1 MSGPNGYHNQQ
12 VQPGDNPFVVISKT
26 LPAEITAAFLLLK
39 QTLDD
44 QSFLVPAS
52 LLIGFIIVPL
62 YSWKALGV
70 RRLLQIV
77 LTCLIFFVWATYI
90 AESEYEMF
98 IRTTFG
104 VEDFAL
110 PNYTKVAAVIL
121 GLLIPLIM
129 YNPPSLPAADGS
141 PRADS

>member
-1 MSGPNGYHNQQ
+1 MSVPNGYHNQQ
-12 VQPGDNPFVVISKT
+12 VLPGDNPFVVISKT

-70 RRLLQIV
+70 RRPLQIL
-77 LTCLIFFVWATYI
+77 LTFLIFFVWAIYI
-90 AESEYEMF
+90 AEAEYEIL

-104 VEDFAL
+104 LMDFSL
-110 PNYTKVAAVIL
+110 PNYTKTAAVIL

-129 YNPPSLPAADGS
+129 YNAPQS
-141 PRADS
+141 PIPDANPKGDI